1 MPKKDEEN
9 KIHYKYSPGKEIGD
23 YIFEQAS
30 EGSYLVF
37 SKTEKKFISLPDH
50 SHFTEIHNYEVLPQ
64 LPWKSFGLPKEYT
77 EEQLWNEV
85 CNFIL
90 DHVFLPDER
99 LYDVLTAWVL
109 ATWIRERWT
118 VVPYLLMK
126 GPISSG
132 KTRLLEVLCSIA
144 FRGIMASNIS
154 GAALFRASQEWSPT
168 LFLDETEIY
177 NKEQRNDVVGLL
189 NAGYRRGQY
198 AIRVKI
204 AEGGHTELELFD
216 VFGFK
221 ALAGTQGLAQA
232 LESRA
237 IIIDMVKN
245 QKRVNFRVNEERA
258 EALRSMLIMY
268 RLNKLSEML
277 TDGNDDFD
285 DLQGKLGELKDGR
298 LMELFYC
305 LGKVANK
312 GLENILSYA
321 NYMANVRES
330 EGQASLEAQVLEAL
344 LKSKGKVNEGKI
356 LVKDVSE
363 TLNELLPEK
372 EKFTTRFVTKMLSN
386 LGFKKTHLEKGV
398 GVVWDERMIKY
409 RALQYKF
416 IADTPSPPESS
427 ESSESSANIETMD
440 VKRPSAD
447 ETDETDET
455 HRTPLSPPD
464 ISKHTPSI
472 ISLVR
477 LTSSFEDKCFKCGMR
492 GKMDYQANFADG
504 TWGLLCESC
513 GREMEKVWGLIE

>member
-1 MPKKDEEN
+1 M
-9 KIHYKYSPGKEIGD
+9 EIGD

-30 EGSYLVF
+30 NNSFLVF

-50 SHFTEIHNYEVLPQ
+50 SHFTEVHNFEVLPQ
-64 LPWKSFGLPKEYT
+64 LPWKTFALPKEY
-77 EEQLWNEV
+77 EDEQLWSEV
-85 CNFIL
+85 YNFIF

-118 VVPYLLMK
+118 VIPYLLLK
-126 GPISSG
+126 GPMSSG
-132 KTRLLEVLCSIA
+132 KTRLLEVLCSIS

-177 NKEQRNDVVGLL
+177 NKEQRNDVIGLL

-198 AIRVKI
+198 AIRVKVG
-204 AEGGHTELELFD
+204 EGGRTELELFD

-245 QKRVNFRVNEERA
+245 QKRVNFRVNEARA
-258 EALRSMLIMY
+258 EALRSMLITY
-268 RLNKLSEML
+268 RLNKLTEMA
-277 TDGNDDFD
+277 DGNDDFD
-285 DLQGKLGELKDGR
+285 DLQGELGELKDGR

-305 LGKVANK
+305 LGKVSNK

-321 NYMANVRES
+321 KYMANVRES

-344 LKSKGKVNEGKI
+344 LKSKEKVSDGKL
-356 LVKDVSE
+356 LVKDVA
-363 TLNELLPEK
+363 
-372 EKFTTRFVTKMLSN
+372 EKFNEPLAENERFKTRTITKMLSN
-386 LGFKKTHLEKGV
+386 LGFKTTHLEKGV
-398 GVVWDERMIKY
+398 GIVWDERMIKY

-416 IADTPSPPESS
+416 VTDTPSLPESS
-427 ESSESSANIETMD
+427 VSSVSSANAKTMD
-440 VKRPSAD
+440 VKSPCAD
-447 ETDETDET
+447 GSDGSDET
-455 HRTPLSPPD
+455 HKDPL
-464 ISKHTPSI
+464 TVT
-472 ISLVR
+472 SLVR
-477 LTSSFEDKCFKCGMR
+477 LTGAFEDKCFKCGFQ
-492 GKMDYQANFADG
+492 GKMDYQANFVDG
-504 TWGLLCESC
+504 SWGLLCEKC
-513 GREMEKVWGLIE
+513 GREMEKGLGMIE